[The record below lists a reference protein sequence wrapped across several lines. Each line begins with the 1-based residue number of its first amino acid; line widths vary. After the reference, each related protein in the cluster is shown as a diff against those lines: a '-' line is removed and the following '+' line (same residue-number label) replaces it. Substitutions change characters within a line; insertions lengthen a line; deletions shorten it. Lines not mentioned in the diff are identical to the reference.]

1 MVGSVVPTPGGGAG
15 AFHAATGAALVV
27 LGAQRE
33 QAAAVAIVL
42 HLVDFAPAAIFG
54 LYYFLRGEI
63 NLDRLRSLISAEAV
77 EHAVEDEKVALAQG
91 G

>member
-1 MVGSVVPTPGGGAG
+1 M
-15 AFHAATGAALVV
+15 
-27 LGAQRE
+27 LGAQTD
-33 QAAAVAIVL
+33 QAAAVAIIL

-54 LYYFLRGEI
+54 LFYFLRGEI
-63 NLDRLRSLISAEAV
+63 NVGQLRSLISTEAV

>member
-1 MVGSVVPTPGGGAG
+1 
-15 AFHAATGAALVV
+15 
-27 LGAQRE
+27 
-33 QAAAVAIVL
+33 
-42 HLVDFAPAAIFG
+42 VDFAPAAIFG